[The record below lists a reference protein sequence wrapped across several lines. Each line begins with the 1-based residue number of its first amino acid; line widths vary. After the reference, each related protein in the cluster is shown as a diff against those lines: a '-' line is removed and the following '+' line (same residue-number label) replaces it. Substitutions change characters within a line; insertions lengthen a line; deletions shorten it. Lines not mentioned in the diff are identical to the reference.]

1 MIDKTVRTV
10 AEALNGIP
18 DGATVLLGGFAGT
31 GEPRHLLEQFPI

>member
-18 DGATVLLGGFAGT
+18 DGATVLMGGFWAGA
-31 GEPRHLLEQFPI
+31 GAAPG